1 MDLAL
6 PQHIQGFAD
15 ANGFVPESVVET
27 GYCSMVYL
35 SADRALKCPFQGEE
49 QTSGL
54 RAAIAYGEHGIGPRI
69 YDYQEQPAALLME
82 RIVPGENIL
91 NLPETEARRVATA
104 LMTQTGKI
112 AFSGPLPLKDFV
124 CNSEIA
130 HRLRSEPSVDPVYL
144 HGDLHHENIL
154 TSGKQY
160 RLIDP
165 KGLLGDP
172 AFEPSAFMRNAVSE
186 HLSAEEVDTLLVE
199 RAMYFGDALNLC
211 PARIAGWALV
221 AIEDE
226 IDGRWRRIVDSL
238 RRILPQIPA
247 RA

>member
-1 MDLAL
+1 MEREL
-6 PQHIQGFAD
+6 PQHIQSFAD
-15 ANGFVPESVVET
+15 ANGFVPESLVET
-27 GYCSMVYL
+27 GFCSVVYL

-49 QTSGL
+49 QASGL
-54 RAAIAYGEHGIGPRI
+54 RAALAYGEHGIGPRVF
-69 YDYQEQPAALLME
+69 DYQEQPPALLME
-82 RIVPGENIL
+82 RIVPADNIL
-91 NLPETEARRVATA
+91 NLPETEARRVATG
-104 LMTQTGKI
+104 LMMQTGKI
-112 AFSGPLPLKDFV
+112 AFSEPLPLKDFI
-124 CNSEIA
+124 CDSEIA
-130 HRLRSEPSVDPVYL
+130 HQLLSVPSVDPVYL

-172 AFEPSAFMRNAVSE
+172 AFEPSAFMRNAVGE
-186 HLSAEEVDTLLVE
+186 HLSADEVDTLLMD
-199 RAMYFGDALNLC
+199 RAMYFGDAMNLC